1 MRIKLI
7 LFFIIVFGLM
17 VFPVLGFMPAFAKAS
32 AGELAQTVIETP
44 ESKPVIL
51 YFFWGD
57 GCLHCAKEEV
67 FLEKLK
73 EEYPNLEVRDYE
85 VWNNRENYRI
95 LKKIVDEVGLEK
107 AGIPLTIIGNQV
119 VSGYYNDEVTG
130 KEIREIVEE
139 HSLVGCTDVV
149 GGIIKNEDSTCV
161 HECEGD
167 PECEH
172 GCGCE
177 VDKKKELP
185 DEITLPIFGTVKT
198 KDLSLP
204 ILTVVI
210 AALDGFNP
218 CAMWVLLFLISLLVN
233 MPNKKRMWILGTAF
247 IGASALVYFLFLTAW
262 LNLFL
267 FLGFIFWVRLVVG
280 VIAVGSG
287 VYHLR
292 EYWVNKDGTCKV
304 SGGEKRQRIFEKL
317 RRVTQ
322 MKSFWIALGGIII
335 LAFAV
340 NLVELVCSA
349 GLPAV
354 YTNVLSLS
362 GLAVWQYYAYL
373 LLYILIFMADD
384 LLIFFIAMKTLQ
396 MTGLSHKYSR
406 VSNLVGGIIIFI
418 LGLLLL
424 FKPGWLMFG

>member
-1 MRIKLI
+1 
-7 LFFIIVFGLM
+7 
-17 VFPVLGFMPAFAKAS
+17 
-32 AGELAQTVIETP
+32 
-44 ESKPVIL
+44 VIL
-51 YFFWGD
+51 YFFWGN
-57 GCLHCAKEEV
+57 GCPHCAKEEV
-67 FLEKLK
+67 FLEKL
-73 EEYPNLEVRDYE
+73 EDEFPNLEIKDFE
-85 VWNNRENYRI
+85 VWFNSENAKL
-95 LKKIVDEVGLEK
+95 LKKVGKEM
-107 AGIPLTIIGNQV
+107 GIDSGRIPLTIVGNKVINSYDSDETTGVALRQV
-119 VSGYYNDEVTG
+119 ILEYQ
-130 KEIREIVEE
+130 EE
-139 HSLVGCTDVV
+139 GAPDLVGD
-149 GGIIKNEDSTCV
+149 IIAGRGTQKGEKTI
-161 HECEGD
+161 
-167 PECEH
+167 
-172 GCGCE
+172 
-177 VDKKKELP
+177 P
-185 DEITLPIFGTVKT
+185 DEIDLPFFGTVKV
-198 KDLSLP
+198 KNLSLP
-204 ILTVVI
+204 VLTIVI

-233 MPNKKRMWILGTAF
+233 MANKKRMWILGVAF

-267 FLGFIFWVRLVVG
+267 FLGFIFWVRIVVG
-280 VIAVGSG
+280 VVAVASG

-304 SGGEKRQRIFEKL
+304 THGQKRQRIFEKL
-317 RRVTQ
+317 KRVTQ
-322 MKSFWIALGGIII
+322 MKSFWIALGGIIL

-406 VSNLVGGIIIFI
+406 FSNLVGGIII
-418 LGLLLL
+418 LLLGVL
-424 FKPGWLMFG
+424 LLIKPGWLMFG